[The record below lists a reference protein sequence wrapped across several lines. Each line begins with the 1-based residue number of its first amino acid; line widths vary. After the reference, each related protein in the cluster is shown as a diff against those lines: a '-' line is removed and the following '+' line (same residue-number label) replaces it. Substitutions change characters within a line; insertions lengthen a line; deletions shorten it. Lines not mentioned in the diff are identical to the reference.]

1 MCSDHAISPNSPRV
15 PTLGIN
21 AESRRP
27 ASIARATHAQCLG
40 IRRGTTFMARPI
52 KRSSLFCGP
61 VNNQKRCGTRKTPR
75 QVGRLSSAK
84 RKFREQ
90 LPPPRRC
97 FEPCAEGTAVQ
108 SRLGKGHAPVRW
120 KLACTDSVV
129 TLSWRAK
136 FALHRIERSRSSRA
150 GAAIAGANW
159 SSEPKNLGIFWAGRF
174 RSFRRKRIV
183 PRSRLEVP
191 VAGANRRLKTRE
203 FPRI

>member
-1 MCSDHAISPNSPRV
+1 
-15 PTLGIN
+15 
-21 AESRRP
+21 
-27 ASIARATHAQCLG
+27 
-40 IRRGTTFMARPI
+40 MARPI

-120 KLACTDSVV
+120 KLACTNSVV

-159 SSEPKNLGIFWAGRF
+159 SSEPKNLGIFGAGRF

-191 VAGANRRLKTRE
+191 VAGCQPSPENTGISENLNPGSPEDLSTRIDHHQGVETLDRL
-203 FPRI
+203 FPNQTAQPNSMITE